1 MHAQIHQSLIAFN
14 GGVDKLAQSQG
25 IRLQR
30 ARARAFLAAVEQGHT
45 LGPWTA
51 VTSCKADESARCE
64 TCSRFVLIVL
74 GTDPVL
80 SGSALTTKCKTF

>member
-14 GGVDKLAQSQG
+14 GGADKLAHAQG

-30 ARARAFLAAVEQGHT
+30 ARARAFLAASQQGHT

-51 VTSCKADESARCE
+51 VTVCQADESARCE
-64 TCSRFVLIVL
+64 QCSRFVLIVL

-80 SGSALTTKCKTF
+80 SGSALTNRCGI